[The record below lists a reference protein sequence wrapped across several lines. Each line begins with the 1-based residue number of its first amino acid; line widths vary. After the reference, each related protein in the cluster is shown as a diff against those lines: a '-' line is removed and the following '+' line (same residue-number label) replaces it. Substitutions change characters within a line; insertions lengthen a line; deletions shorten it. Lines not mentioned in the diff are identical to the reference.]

1 MHIVVCIK
9 QIIDPEIPPHVFQ
22 IDPIEKKQIRGRQVL
37 VISTFD
43 EVALEVA
50 LQMKEKEDGKVT
62 VLTIGEAEAIEA
74 LHAALAMGADEAIH
88 ISDPAFEGADSF
100 GTAHILAAALQKV
113 GEFDAVLCG
122 RQAGDV
128 EMGLVGPFLAEKV
141 GLPCVTLA
149 ANMEAGDG
157 KTKLRRPIE
166 GGYEVLETATP
177 FLATMMNDESNVPR
191 YVSVRGLRKAMRSE
205 VPVWSA
211 ADLGLD
217 PAKLGSETAQIEMEE
232 LFVPQR
238 ETRCEFIEG
247 ETGAEIGKQ
256 LALRL
261 RELKLI

>member
-22 IDPIEKKQIRGRQVL
+22 IDPVAKKQIRGRQVL

-50 LQMKEKEDGKVT
+50 LQMKEKEGGTVT
-62 VLTIGEAEAIEA
+62 ALTIGESQAVEA
-74 LHAALAMGADEAIH
+74 LHAALAMGADEAVLV
-88 ISDPAFEGADSF
+88 SDPAFENTDSF
-100 GTAHILAAALQKV
+100 GTAHILAAALQKI

-128 EMGLVGPFLAEKV
+128 EMGLVGPFLAEKM

-157 KTKLRRPIE
+157 KMRLRRPIE
-166 GGYEVLETATP
+166 GGYEVLETTTP
-177 FLATMMNDESNVPR
+177 FLATMMNDDSNVPR

-205 VPVWSA
+205 IPVWSA

-217 PAKLGSETAQIEMEE
+217 PAKLGSDTAQIDMEE

-238 ETRCEFIEG
+238 EIRCEFIEG
-247 ETGAEIGKQ
+247 ETGSETGKQ

>member
-1 MHIVVCIK
+1 VHIVVCIK

-88 ISDPAFEGADSF
+88 ISDPAFEGTDSF

-232 LFVPQR
+232 LFIPQR
-238 ETRCEFIEG
+238 DTRCEFIEG
-247 ETGAEIGKQ
+247 ETGAEVGKQ